1 MGEAA
6 QGCDFGGRRIERDEF
21 MRSLAKMV
29 GAFALGL
36 FFADA
41 AVADTLELK
50 DGRVLQG
57 RYLGGTQA
65 VVRFEI
71 NGDVRTFSVNDV
83 VGVTFTGASGKS
95 SAPAVAPPADAAPQA
110 APPSAAAPAEAVPPT
125 ADAPGSA
132 APTAPPAADAPP
144 PVAAPPDT
152 SAASAAP
159 PADASQPPVTSQ
171 DVPPA
176 PLAAAKPAP
185 AAPQSPAAHVAPQ
198 ALPAQDPAAQYGE
211 VTIPAGQVLLV
222 RMIDGVDSSRN
233 QVGDIFHAS
242 LETDLYVNSTLLAH
256 KGADIYGRLANV
268 QEAGK
273 LSGSAELQ
281 LELMRIVIDGR
292 DYSLVSS
299 DYSLKGQGRGA
310 DTAKKV
316 SGGAIVGAIIGAIAG
331 GGKGAAIGA
340 GAGSAA
346 GAGVQIFTK
355 GEKVKVPS
363 ETLLEFRLQQP
374 AMVTPT
380 ER

>member
-1 MGEAA
+1 MNGRGRAIAA
-6 QGCDFGGRRIERDEF
+6 
-21 MRSLAKMV
+21 V
-29 GAFALGL
+29 VLGL
-36 FFADA
+36 LFAGA
-41 AVADTLELK
+41 AEADTLELK

-65 VVRFEI
+65 VLRFEI
-71 NGDVRTFSVNDV
+71 NGEVQTFSVVDAV
-83 VGVTFTGASGKS
+83 AITFTGNSGKT
-95 SAPAVAPPADAAPQA
+95 SAPAVAPPA
-110 APPSAAAPAEAVPPT
+110 AVP
-125 ADAPGSA
+125 
-132 APTAPPAADAPP
+132 APTAPPPP
-144 PVAAPPDT
+144 SGASPD

-159 PADASQPPVTSQ
+159 PPDASQPPVTSQ
-171 DVPPA
+171 DVPP
-176 PLAAAKPAP
+176 PAAKPASL
-185 AAPQSPAAHVAPQ
+185 APQTP
-198 ALPAQDPAAQYGE
+198 PAQDPAAQYGE
-211 VTIPAGQVLLV
+211 ITIPTGQSLLV
-222 RMIDGVDSSRN
+222 RMIDEVDSSKN

-242 LETDLYVNSTLLAH
+242 LETDLYVNNTLLAR
-256 KGADIYGRLANV
+256 KGTDVYGRLANV

-292 DYSLVSS
+292 DYPLVSS
-299 DYSLKGQGRGA
+299 DYSLKGQGRGS

-316 SGGAIVGAIIGAIAG
+316 GGGAIFGAIIGAIAG

-346 GAGVQIFTK
+346 GAGVQVFTK

-380 ER
+380 RR